1 MNNLDRTIINHMQ
14 SGFPICNSP
23 FAVMADQLQITE
35 ELLIERIQALLAD
48 GTLSR
53 FGPLFD
59 MEKIG
64 GIYSLVAMQVPKRD
78 IDRVVSLINFY
89 PEVAHN
95 YERGHKFN
103 LWFVVAVDSNEKLQN
118 LLEEIE
124 KETGYCTYNMPKL
137 DEYYV
142 GLKFDA

>member
-1 MNNLDRTIINHMQ
+1 MNRLDRKIINHMQ
-14 SGFPICNSP
+14 TGFPICNFP

-35 ELLIERIQALLAD
+35 DLLIERIQTLLAD

-64 GIYSLVAMQVPKRD
+64 GIYSLVAMQVPKQD
-78 IDRVVSLINFY
+78 IDRVVSLINYY

-95 YERGHKFN
+95 YERDHRFN
-103 LWFVVAVDSNEKLQN
+103 LWFVIAVDSSEKLQN
-118 LLEEIE
+118 LLKEIE

-142 GLKFDA
+142 GLTFDA

>member
-1 MNNLDRTIINHMQ
+1 MQ
-14 SGFPICNSP
+14 TGFPICNFP

-35 ELLIERIQALLAD
+35 DLLIERIQTLLAD

-64 GIYSLVAMQVPKRD
+64 GIYSLVAMQD
-78 IDRVVSLINFY
+78 IDRVVSLINYY

-95 YERGHKFN
+95 YERDHRFN
-103 LWFVVAVDSNEKLQN
+103 LWFVIAVDSSEKLQN
-118 LLEEIE
+118 LLKEIE

-142 GLKFDA
+142 GLTFDA